1 MSREGKP
8 KLGTSEWEDATRPT
22 VVGMPVEWERI
33 ARGEPGQPSDASTLE
48 GIDKLSAVVAR
59 ELSPAT
65 ARDYSPATARD
76 HLPATARDLSPSEQ
90 PAVPAHSESPA
101 GPTEPEAESLQSH
114 LDRFLERM
122 TGKARVAEPQSP
134 TLVDERP
141 AAVTQVIERA
151 PREPS
156 CAPERRDQMAALR
169 ELANQTARDA
179 VVLHLCRMLVSRSRK
194 ILFAALGA
202 TLVSNGLAAVAI
214 ACQFP
219 GAKQGALLTA
229 GLAVVLSCWFFGS
242 CRTLRRQVALLDPQN

>member
-8 KLGTSEWEDATRPT
+8 KPGTSEWEDATRPT
-22 VVGMPVEWERI
+22 VVVGMPLEWERI
-33 ARGEPGQPSDASTLE
+33 ARGEPGRPSDESALE
-48 GIDKLSAVVAR
+48 GLEKLSAVVDKECA
-59 ELSPAT
+59 P
-65 ARDYSPATARD
+65 P
-76 HLPATARDLSPSEQ
+76 EQ
-90 PAVPAHSESPA
+90 SAESAQAESPA
-101 GPTEPEAESLQSH
+101 DEPEAESLQSH

-122 TGKARVAEPQSP
+122 TGKTRVAESQSP
-134 TLVDERP
+134 TVVDERP
-141 AAVTQVIERA
+141 AAMTQVIERA

-156 CAPERRDQMAALR
+156 FAPERRDQMAALR

-179 VVLHLCRMLVSRSRK
+179 VVLHMCRLLVSRSRK

-202 TLVSNGLAAVAI
+202 TLVSSGLAAVAI

-219 GAKQGALLTA
+219 GAKQGALLTG

>member
-1 MSREGKP
+1 MSREGKTKP
-8 KLGTSEWEDATRPT
+8 DTSEWEDATRPT
-22 VVGMPVEWERI
+22 VVVGMPLEWDRI
-33 ARGEPGQPSDASTLE
+33 ARGESGRPSDALE
-48 GIDKLSAVVAR
+48 GLEKLSAVVNR
-59 ELSPAT
+59 ELSPVTAPSHSPVT
-65 ARDYSPATARD
+65 AREPA
-76 HLPATARDLSPSEQ
+76 LSKQ
-90 PAVPAHSESPA
+90 PAEPAQAESPA
-101 GPTEPEAESLQSH
+101 DPAEPEAESLQSH

-122 TGKARVAEPQSP
+122 TGKTRVAESQSP
-134 TLVDERP
+134 TLVNERP
-141 AAVTQVIERA
+141 AAVTQVVERA
-151 PREPS
+151 AREPS

-202 TLVSNGLAAVAI
+202 TLVSSGLAAVAI

-219 GAKQGALLTA
+219 GAKHAALLTG